1 LTRHPSPRADA
12 VAPRWAVIG
21 AFAVIYLFWGGT
33 FLALRYAVAEVPP
46 LLTIATRCIG
56 GALVLY
62 AWLGARRKLGPT
74 TASQWLTAALAGGFL
89 FVGCHS
95 VLAGAEQRVSSG
107 QAALYMST
115 TPLWMVLLSSWRE
128 RRMPHRLVL
137 AGLVLGVAGVALLTG
152 GDGAGA
158 GSMTDRLAL
167 LGGGLSWAAGSL
179 IGRDGPKPQSVAQST
194 AMQLLGGGLV
204 VLLLSAATGEL
215 SGWSAHQLTSRG
227 IVSVGFLV
235 FGGTVLGFG
244 AYTWLLQATST
255 AAAGTYAFV
264 NPIVALALAWLVGD
278 EPFELRTV
286 LAGIVV
292 VAGVLLIW
300 SSSTR
305 ESHPR
310 EAARHPQRGR
320 ESALRQVLRAL
331 EMTRYAHAAARI
343 RPRANPD

>member
-1 LTRHPSPRADA
+1 LTRHPWPRADSL
-12 VAPRWAVIG
+12 APRWAVIG
-21 AFAVIYLFWGGT
+21 AFAIIYLFWGGT

-62 AWLGARRKLGPT
+62 AWLGGRRKLGPT
-74 TASQWLTAALAGGFL
+74 TASQWLTSAIAGAFL

-128 RRMPHRLVL
+128 RRMPHRMVV
-137 AGLVLGVAGVALLTG
+137 AGLVLGIAGVALLTG
-152 GDGAGA
+152 GDGAGT
-158 GSMTDRLAL
+158 GSTNDHLAL

-179 IGRDGPKPQSVAQST
+179 IGRDGPKPRSVAQST
-194 AMQLLGGGLV
+194 AMQLLGGGLM

-227 IVSVGFLV
+227 IISLGFLV

-244 AYTWLLQATST
+244 AYAWLLQATST

-264 NPIVALALAWLVGD
+264 NPVVALALAWLAGD
-278 EPFELRTV
+278 EAFALRTV
-286 LAGIVV
+286 LAGFVV

-300 SSSTR
+300 RSSAAEGR
-305 ESHPR
+305 RH
-310 EAARHPQRGR
+310 EAARHPERGG
-320 ESALRQVLRAL
+320 ESALCRVLRTL
-331 EMTRYAHAAARI
+331 EMTRYADAAARI

>member
-1 LTRHPSPRADA
+1 MIAK
-12 VAPRWAVIG
+12 APIAAHRG
-21 AFAVIYLFWGGT
+21 AGASALGDGCRVKDHLVVGDMIVT
-33 FLALRYAVAEVPP
+33 FDQKLLVLGIEHCLVNVRSGELPDGALRIPQRDQQELGLPVCHPAEREHPAVSLDLPV
-46 LLTIATRCIG
+46 
-56 GALVLY
+56 
-62 AWLGARRKLGPT
+62 
-74 TASQWLTAALAGGFL
+74 F
-89 FVGCHS
+89 
-95 VLAGAEQRVSSG
+95 G
-107 QAALYMST
+107 Q
-115 TPLWMVLLSSWRE
+115 
-128 RRMPHRLVL
+128 

-215 SGWSAHQLTSRG
+215 SGWSAHQLTSRA
-227 IVSVGFLV
+227 IISVGFLV

-264 NPIVALALAWLVGD
+264 NPMVALALAWLVGD

-300 SSSTR
+300 SSSAR

-310 EAARHPQRGR
+310 EEARHPQRGG
-320 ESALRQVLRAL
+320 ESALRRVLRAL
-331 EMTRYAHAAARI
+331 EMTRYADAAARI

>member
-1 LTRHPSPRADA
+1 MTRHSWPRAD
-12 VAPRWAVIG
+12 VPAPRWAVIG
-21 AFAVIYLFWGGT
+21 AFAIIYLFWGGT

-62 AWLGARRKLGPT
+62 AWLSARRKLGPT
-74 TASQWLTAALAGGFL
+74 TAPQWLASAIAGAFL

-128 RRMPHRLVL
+128 RQLPHRLVL
-137 AGLVLGVAGVALLTG
+137 AGLILGVAGVALLTG
-152 GDGAGA
+152 GDGAGT
-158 GSMTDRLAL
+158 GSTSDRLAL
-167 LGGGLSWAAGSL
+167 LGGGLSWAAGSF

-194 AMQLLGGGLV
+194 AMQLLGGGLL

-227 IVSVGFLV
+227 TISLGFLV
-235 FGGTVLGFG
+235 LGGTVLGFG
-244 AYTWLLQATST
+244 AYAWLLQATST

-264 NPIVALALAWLVGD
+264 NPVVALALAWLVGD
-278 EPFELRTV
+278 ERFALRTL
-286 LAGIVV
+286 LAGFVV

-300 SSSTR
+300 RSSATEGR
-305 ESHPR
+305 RP
-310 EAARHPQRGR
+310 EAARHPERG
-320 ESALRQVLRAL
+320 EEPALRRVLGAL
-331 EMTRYAHAAARI
+331 EMTRYADAAARI

>member
-1 LTRHPSPRADA
+1 MTRHPSPRADA
-12 VAPRWAVIG
+12 PAPQWAVIG
-21 AFAVIYLFWGGT
+21 AFAIIYLFWGGT

-46 LLTIATRCIG
+46 LLTIGTRCIG

-74 TASQWLTAALAGGFL
+74 TTSQWLTSALAGGFL
-89 FVGCHS
+89 FVGCHG
-95 VLAGAEQRVSSG
+95 VLAWVEQRVSSG

-115 TPLWMVLLSSWRE
+115 TPLWMVFLSSWRE
-128 RRMPHRLVL
+128 RRAPHRLVV
-137 AGLVLGVAGVALLTG
+137 AGLLLGIAGVALLTG
-152 GDGAGA
+152 GDGAWA
-158 GSMTDRLAL
+158 GSTGDRLAL
-167 LGGGLSWAAGSL
+167 IGAGLSWAAGSL

-194 AMQLLGGGLV
+194 AMQLLGGGVV

-244 AYTWLLQATST
+244 AYAWLLQATST

-264 NPIVALALAWLVGD
+264 NPVVALALAWLVGD
-278 EPFELRTV
+278 EPFALRTV
-286 LAGIVV
+286 LAGVVV

-300 SSSTR
+300 RSSAT
-305 ESHPR
+305 ESRPR
-310 EAARHPQRGR
+310 EAARHPERG
-320 ESALRQVLRAL
+320 ESALGRVLEAP
-331 EMTRYAHAAARI
+331 EMTRYDGTPAQI

>member
-12 VAPRWAVIG
+12 PGRQWAVIG
-21 AFAVIYLFWGGT
+21 AFAIVYLFWGGT

-56 GALVLY
+56 GALVLF
-62 AWLGARRKLGPT
+62 AWLGGRGKLEPT
-74 TASQWLTAALAGGFL
+74 TASQWLTSAIAGAFL

-107 QAALYMST
+107 QAALYLST

-152 GDGAGA
+152 GDGAGT
-158 GSMTDRLAL
+158 GSMSDRLAL

-179 IGRDGPKPQSVAQST
+179 IGRDGRKPRSVAQST
-194 AMQLLGGGLV
+194 AMQLLGGGLM

-227 IVSVGFLV
+227 LISLGFLV

-244 AYTWLLQATST
+244 AYAWLLQARST

-264 NPIVALALAWLVGD
+264 NPVVALALAWLVGD
-278 EPFELRTV
+278 EPFALRTV
-286 LAGIVV
+286 LAAVVV

-300 SSSTR
+300 RSSAT
-305 ESHPR
+305 ESRPR
-310 EAARHPQRGR
+310 EAARHPERG
-320 ESALRQVLRAL
+320 ESALGRVLEAL
-331 EMTRYAHAAARI
+331 EMTRYDGTPAQI